1 MVETIRRSEAMQFI
15 ESGRPFTLEFVT
27 ADVKRGTGGE
37 LIKVVNWQ
45 KVHGSKVDSKE
56 NAKGTSGATSD
67 STSHNPNH
75 YQHKTFNIF
84 NPANRQLHPH
94 KVHFRLLISLNGKR
108 IING

>member
-1 MVETIRRSEAMQFI
+1 MQFI

-45 KVHGSKVDSKE
+45 KVHSQPTAE
-56 NAKGTSGATSD
+56 NKNQVPGTIEPGTMNTSR
-67 STSHNPNH
+67 NPNH